1 MRKSS
6 KAMATMLVA
15 ALSFILFQSQ
25 LFAAEPVT
33 LHVGGTVSPK
43 HSWYKA
49 TELFGAEVEK
59 ASGGTMKV
67 QIEMGGVHGGER
79 QMVTEAMRGVLDM
92 VWTSD
97 IGVAAV
103 IPSVGFVNLPYL
115 FKDYKD
121 VDARYLNGW
130 MGKQIEAECLKK
142 GIVIL
147 AHGEND
153 FRAVTNS
160 KRPIKSGE
168 DFKGLKLRVPEV
180 PIYIAFYKGLGS
192 LPTPMAITE
201 VPTALQQKTVDG
213 QDNGAII
220 TYDFG
225 FHQFQKYM
233 TRANQIYSGSQLL
246 ISKKKFDSLTDAQ
259 KQIVMTA
266 AKNAGIAQ
274 VKMNREMVEGYYK
287 EMAASGVEVIDATPA
302 LSKDM
307 AVVAEKVWTDPETV
321 KSFGKDT
328 IDRIVAEKNK

>member
-1 MRKSS
+1 MRNSS
-6 KAMATMLVA
+6 KGMATMLVA
-15 ALSFILFQSQ
+15 ALSFILFHSQ

-321 KSFGKDT
+321 KSFGKDI

>member
-1 MRKSS
+1 MKHLSR
-6 KAMATMLVA
+6 AMVVMLCATIASMWFQGQGLA
-15 ALSFILFQSQ
+15 ADQVI
-25 LFAAEPVT
+25 

-59 ASGGTMKV
+59 ASGGTIKV

-121 VDARYLNGW
+121 VDSRYLNGW

-142 GIVIL
+142 GIIIL

-246 ISKKKFDSLTDAQ
+246 ISKKKFDSLDDKQ

-266 AKNAGIAQ
+266 AKNAGVAQ
-274 VKMNREMVEGYYK
+274 VKMNREMVDGYYK
-287 EMAASGVEVIDATPA
+287 EMAASGVEVIEATDA
-302 LSKDM
+302 LSRDM
-307 AVVAEKVWTDPETV
+307 AAVAEKVWKEPDTV
-321 KSFGKDT
+321 KAFGQET
-328 IDRIVAEKNK
+328 INRILAEKSK

>member
-1 MRKSS
+1 MKQLSR
-6 KAMATMLVA
+6 AMAVMLYATIASMCFQGQGLA
-15 ALSFILFQSQ
+15 ADQVI
-25 LFAAEPVT
+25 

-246 ISKKKFDSLTDAQ
+246 ISKKKFDSLNDKQ

-266 AKNAGIAQ
+266 AKNAGVAQ

-287 EMAASGVEVIDATPA
+287 EMAASGVEVIAATDA
-302 LSKDM
+302 LSRDM
-307 AVVAEKVWTDPETV
+307 AAVAEKVWKEPDTV
-321 KSFGKDT
+321 KAFGQET
-328 IDRIVAEKNK
+328 IDRILAEKSK

>member
-1 MRKSS
+1 MRNSS
-6 KAMATMLVA
+6 KGMATMLVA
-15 ALSFILFQSQ
+15 ALSFILFHSQ

-59 ASGGTMKV
+59 ASGGTLKV

-246 ISKKKFDSLTDAQ
+246 ISKKKFDSLTDVQ

-274 VKMNREMVEGYYK
+274 VKMKREMVEGYYK

-321 KSFGKDT
+321 KSFGKDI

>member
-1 MRKSS
+1 MKQLSR
-6 KAMATMLVA
+6 AMAVMLCATIASMCFHGQVIA
-15 ALSFILFQSQ
+15 ADH
-25 LFAAEPVT
+25 VT

-49 TELFGAEVEK
+49 TELFGTEVEK

-246 ISKKKFDSLTDAQ
+246 ISKKKFDSLNDKQ

-266 AKNAGIAQ
+266 AKNAGVAQ

-287 EMAASGVEVIDATPA
+287 EMAASGVEVIAATDA
-302 LSKDM
+302 LSRDM
-307 AVVAEKVWTDPETV
+307 AAVAEKVWKEPDTV
-321 KSFGKDT
+321 KAFGQET
-328 IDRIVAEKNK
+328 IDRILAEKSK

>member
-1 MRKSS
+1 MRNSS

-59 ASGGTMKV
+59 ASGGTLKV

-259 KQIVMTA
+259 KQIVMKA

-302 LSKDM
+302 LAKDM

-321 KSFGKDT
+321 KSFGKET

>member
-1 MRKSS
+1 MRNSS

-15 ALSFILFQSQ
+15 ALSFMLFQSQ

-59 ASGGTMKV
+59 ASGGTLKV

-130 MGKQIEAECLKK
+130 MGKQIESECLKK

-287 EMAASGVEVIDATPA
+287 EMAASGVEVIAATPA

-321 KSFGKDT
+321 KSFGKDI

>member
-1 MRKSS
+1 MRTSS

>member
-1 MRKSS
+1 MRNSS
-6 KAMATMLVA
+6 KGMATMLVA
-15 ALSFILFQSQ
+15 ALSFILFHSQ
-25 LFAAEPVT
+25 LLAAEPVT
-33 LHVGGTVSPK
+33 LHEGGTVSPK

-225 FHQFQKYM
+225 FHQFHKYM

-321 KSFGKDT
+321 KSFGKDI
-328 IDRIVAEKNK
+328 IDRIVAEKTK

>member
-1 MRKSS
+1 MRNSS
-6 KAMATMLVA
+6 KGMATMLVA

-59 ASGGTMKV
+59 ASGGTLKV

-274 VKMNREMVEGYYK
+274 VKMNREMVAGYYK

-321 KSFGKDT
+321 KSFGKDI

>member
-1 MRKSS
+1 MRRSLK
-6 KAMATMLVA
+6 MMTTMLFAVI
-15 ALSFILFQSQ
+15 SFILFQSA
-25 LFAAEPVT
+25 LFADDQVT
-33 LHVGGTVSPK
+33 FHIGATVSPK

-49 TELFGAEVEK
+49 AELFGAEVEK
-59 ASGGTMKV
+59 ASGGTIKV

-121 VDARYLNGW
+121 VDARYINGW
-130 MGKQIEAECLKK
+130 MGKQIEADCLKK
-142 GIVIL
+142 GLMVL
-147 AHGEND
+147 THGEND

-180 PIYIAFYKGLGS
+180 PIYIAFYKGLGA

-246 ISKKKFDSLTDAQ
+246 ISKKKFDSLSDKQ
-259 KQIVMTA
+259 KQIVLTA
-266 AKNAGIAQ
+266 AKNAGVAQ

-287 EMAASGVEVIDATPA
+287 EMAATGVEVIEVTDV

-307 AVVAEKVWTDPETV
+307 AVVAEKVWKDPETV
-321 KSFGKDT
+321 KAFGQAT
-328 IDRIVAEKNK
+328 IDKIVAEKK

>member
-25 LFAAEPVT
+25 LFAAGPVT

-302 LSKDM
+302 LAKDM

-321 KSFGKDT
+321 KSFGKDI

>member
-302 LSKDM
+302 LAKDM

-321 KSFGKDT
+321 KSFGKET

>member
-287 EMAASGVEVIDATPA
+287 EMAASGVEVIDCDARPVQGHGGGRGKS
-302 LSKDM
+302 LDRPRDRQ
-307 AVVAEKVWTDPETV
+307 VVWKRHYRP
-321 KSFGKDT
+321 
-328 IDRIVAEKNK
+328 DRG

>member
-1 MRKSS
+1 MRNSS
-6 KAMATMLVA
+6 KGMATMLVA
-15 ALSFILFQSQ
+15 ALSFILFHSQ

-59 ASGGTMKV
+59 ASGGTLKV

-321 KSFGKDT
+321 KSFGKDI

>member
-1 MRKSS
+1 MRRSS
-6 KAMATMLVA
+6 SVVAILVFA
-15 ALSFILFQSQ
+15 AISIILFQTK
-25 LFAAEPVT
+25 LFAEDQVT
-33 LHVGGTVSPK
+33 LHIGGTVSPQ
-43 HSWYKA
+43 HSWYKGA
-49 TELFGAEVEK
+49 QLFAAEVEK
-59 ASGGTMKV
+59 ASGGTIKA

-79 QMVTEAMRGVLDM
+79 QMVTETMRGVLDM

-121 VDARYLNGW
+121 VDTRYLNGW

-142 GIVIL
+142 GILIL
-147 AHGEND
+147 ANGEND

-160 KRPIKSGE
+160 RRPIKSGE

-180 PIYIAFYKGLGS
+180 PIYIAFYKGLGA

-220 TYDFG
+220 TFDFG
-225 FHQFQKYM
+225 LHQFQKYM

-246 ISKKKFDSLTDAQ
+246 ISKKKFDSLSEKQ
-259 KQIVMTA
+259 KQIVLTA
-266 AKNAGIAQ
+266 AKNAGVAQ
-274 VKMNREMVEGYYK
+274 VKMNREMVESYYK
-287 EMAASGVEVIDATPA
+287 EMAAGGVEVIDCTPQ

-307 AVVAEKVWTDPETV
+307 AAVAEKVWTDPETV
-321 KSFGKDT
+321 KTFGKET
-328 IDRIVAEKNK
+328 IDRIMAEKNR

>member
-1 MRKSS
+1 
-6 KAMATMLVA
+6 
-15 ALSFILFQSQ
+15 
-25 LFAAEPVT
+25 
-33 LHVGGTVSPK
+33 
-43 HSWYKA
+43 
-49 TELFGAEVEK
+49 
-59 ASGGTMKV
+59 
-67 QIEMGGVHGGER
+67 
-79 QMVTEAMRGVLDM
+79 M

-321 KSFGKDT
+321 KSFGKDI

>member
-15 ALSFILFQSQ
+15 ALSFMLFQSQ

-79 QMVTEAMRGVLDM
+79 QMVTEAMRAVLDM

-246 ISKKKFDSLTDAQ
+246 INKKKFDSLTDAQ
-259 KQIVMTA
+259 KQIVMAA

-321 KSFGKDT
+321 KSFGTDI

>member
-302 LSKDM
+302 LAKDM

-321 KSFGKDT
+321 KSFGKET
-328 IDRIVAEKNK
+328 IDRIVVEKNK

>member
-1 MRKSS
+1 MRTSS
-6 KAMATMLVA
+6 KAMATLLVA
-15 ALSFILFQSQ
+15 ALSFILLQSQ

-321 KSFGKDT
+321 KSFGKDI